1 MSAVPRS
8 AWGPATIAL
17 ALLLAGGLSAVPPA
31 WAQSPPKVALV
42 VGNAAYEHAAPLA
55 NPKND
60 AEDMATALEGLGFAV
75 ERAMNLDYRA
85 FTERVLRFSKRTK
98 GAEAAL
104 FYYAGHG
111 LQVGGVNYLL
121 PVDVALEDE
130 MQLRFQTV
138 DLTAVLQGMRS
149 SANLVFLDACRD
161 NPFVR
166 SVARSMGTRS
176 FAVGRGLAPV
186 EDNAYGGAFIAF
198 ATAAGEVASDGDG
211 RNSPFTAALK
221 QHIGSPGL
229 EINQVLNRVRR
240 ELAGIEQEPWAT
252 SSLVD
257 DFYFSAR
264 PSVALPVPSSN
275 APIAPRVDPA
285 EELWNQIRASNN
297 AGQFE
302 RFMRAF
308 PKSPLV
314 HSARARLDELQG
326 QPFTVVVDPASARVR
341 ILNIKPPYRAGMK
354 LPVGEYRVEA
364 SAEGYKTKVEMVAH
378 GSSQTTHRIALLHSG
393 QPFTIKSEPSSARI
407 KLIGHAKKYRPG
419 MTLPPGDYIVEA
431 LAEGYQAKTQTVKH
445 GSVPTVQRIV
455 LRETWKVGSRLRDCP
470 NCPQLAVLPSGSFT
484 MGSTFDTRARRSL
497 GSVREV
503 NVVMPFAL
511 GVYEVTFAEWD
522 ACVNDGGCGG
532 YIPDDNGWGRGKHPV
547 INVSWDDAEKY
558 VDWLSRQTGERYR
571 LPSEAEW
578 EYAARAGSM
587 TTYHFGDSV
596 VQLCRYA
603 NHADSMTSLSSRNMA
618 CSDGVGKRTAR
629 VGAFSPNDLGL
640 YDMYG
645 NVWEWTQDC
654 WNPSYA
660 HGPADTSAL
669 SSDDCARRVLRGG
682 SWANGPR
689 SLQSTYRVKGD
700 AQRYYYGLAGFRV
713 LREL

>member
-297 AGQFE
+297 SGQFE
-302 RFMRAF
+302 RFMRTF
-308 PKSPLV
+308 PNSPLV
-314 HSARARLDELQG
+314 HSARARLDELHG
-326 QPFTVVVDPASARVR
+326 QPFTVVVDPAGARVR
-341 ILNIKPPYRAGMK
+341 ILNIESPYRAGMK
-354 LPVGEYRVEA
+354 LPAGEYRVEA
-364 SAEGYKTKVEMVAH
+364 SAPDYETEVEVVSH
-378 GSSQTTHRIALLHSG
+378 DSSPMTHRMALR
-393 QPFTIKSEPSSARI
+393 KASA
-407 KLIGHAKKYRPG
+407 
-419 MTLPPGDYIVEA
+419 
-431 LAEGYQAKTQTVKH
+431 
-445 GSVPTVQRIV
+445 
-455 LRETWKVGSRLRDCP
+455 
-470 NCPQLAVLPSGSFT
+470 
-484 MGSTFDTRARRSL
+484 
-497 GSVREV
+497 SVR
-503 NVVMPFAL
+503 
-511 GVYEVTFAEWD
+511 VTYLTA
-522 ACVNDGGCGG
+522 
-532 YIPDDNGWGRGKHPV
+532 
-547 INVSWDDAEKY
+547 SEKY
-558 VDWLSRQTGERYR
+558 NQR
-571 LPSEAEW
+571 LIIVN
-578 EYAARAGSM
+578 R
-587 TTYHFGDSV
+587 
-596 VQLCRYA
+596 
-603 NHADSMTSLSSRNMA
+603 SSRMVEYSIGEFVA
-618 CSDGVGKRTAR
+618 ADGTMLEGTDAATGTV
-629 VGAFSPNDLGL
+629 
-640 YDMYG
+640 
-645 NVWEWTQDC
+645 
-654 WNPSYA
+654 
-660 HGPADTSAL
+660 
-669 SSDDCARRVLRGG
+669 
-682 SWANGPR
+682 GPR
-689 SLQSTYRVKGD
+689 SQAVIQVRDLLTFTGPMTRAAATVTANVPSDLLAVATTQVNQEDGSTD
-700 AQRYYYGLAGFRV
+700 TV
-713 LREL
+713 LWGRQ

>member
-1 MSAVPRS
+1 M
-8 AWGPATIAL
+8 
-17 ALLLAGGLSAVPPA
+17 
-31 WAQSPPKVALV
+31 

-60 AEDMATALEGLGFAV
+60 AEDMAAVLEGLGFAV

-111 LQVGGVNYLL
+111 LQVSGVNYLL

-138 DLTAVLQGMRS
+138 DLAAVLQGMRS

-186 EDNAYGGAFIAF
+186 ENNAYGGAFIAF

-264 PSVALPVPSSN
+264 PSAALPVPPFN
-275 APIAPRVDPA
+275 APTAPRVDPA

-297 AGQFE
+297 SGQFE
-302 RFMRAF
+302 LFMRAF
-308 PKSPLV
+308 PDSPLV

-326 QPFTVVVDPASARVR
+326 QPFTVVVDPAGARVR
-341 ILNIKPPYRAGMK
+341 ILNIEPPYRAGMK
-354 LPVGEYRVEA
+354 LPAGEYRVEA
-364 SAEGYKTKVEMVAH
+364 SASDYEKEVEVVSH
-378 GSSQTTHRIALLHSG
+378 GSSPTTHRMALRKAGLKPG
-393 QPFTIKSEPSSARI
+393 QRF
-407 KLIGHAKKYRPG
+407 
-419 MTLPPGDYIVEA
+419 
-431 LAEGYQAKTQTVKH
+431 
-445 GSVPTVQRIV
+445 
-455 LRETWKVGSRLRDCP
+455 RDCP
-470 NCPQLAVLPSGSFT
+470 ECPELVVVPSGSFL
-484 MGSTFDTRARRSL
+484 MGSPSHEEGREGDE
-497 GSVREV
+497 GPVHQVRIGE
-503 NVVMPFAL
+503 PFAV

-522 ACVNDGGCGG
+522 ACVAGGGCGG
-532 YIPDDNGWGRGKHPV
+532 YRPDDEGWGRGHRPV
-547 INVSWDDAEKY
+547 VNVSWGDAESY
-558 VDWLSRQTGERYR
+558 VSWLSLRTGKRYR
-571 LPSEAEW
+571 LPSESEW
-578 EYAARAGSM
+578 EYVARAG
-587 TTYHFGDSV
+587 TTGPFHTGSTISTD
-596 VQLCRYA
+596 QA
-603 NHADSMTSLSSRNMA
+603 NY
-618 CSDGVGKRTAR
+618 DGNYVYGSGRKGVYRKRTVP
-629 VGAFSPNDLGL
+629 VGSFGANAFGL
-640 YDMYG
+640 HDVHG
-645 NVWEWTQDC
+645 NVFEWVQDC
-654 WNPSYA
+654 WNGSYA
-660 HGPADTSAL
+660 GAPSDGSAWE
-669 SSDDCARRVLRGG
+669 SGNCSYRVLRGG
-682 SWANGPR
+682 SWIYFPWLLR
-689 SLQSTYRVKGD
+689 SALRNWLNSGIRSD
-700 AQRYYYGLAGFRV
+700 FIGFRV
-713 LREL
+713 ARTLAP